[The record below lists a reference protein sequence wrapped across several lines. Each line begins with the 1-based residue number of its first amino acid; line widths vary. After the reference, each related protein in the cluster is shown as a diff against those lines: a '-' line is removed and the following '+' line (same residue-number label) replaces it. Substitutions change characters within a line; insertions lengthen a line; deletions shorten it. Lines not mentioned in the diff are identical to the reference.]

1 MSFASK
7 NAASA
12 TGILCAVEPN
22 FTSINKEDLQLFGN
36 TTSVFST
43 LFVPLAAYENAAAAT
58 GRLCA
63 MDPNVI
69 SVNKEDLVIV
79 GNNLRALFVP
89 SVPGWRI
96 LSADYS
102 QVWVWV
108 WVWETTHRYGCGC
121 GCQCTHAA
129 CRILQS
135 GLSARVAHPFSRLLT
150 GMGVGV
156 GVGDYS

>member
-108 WVWETTHRYGCGC
+108 SV
-121 GCQCTHAA
+121 
-129 CRILQS
+129 
-135 GLSARVAHPFSRLLT
+135 
-150 GMGVGV
+150 
-156 GVGDYS
+156 YSCSV